1 MSGKMPMVRIRN
13 PWGNEMEWKGRWSD
27 QSRGWSLIPDSQ
39 KESLGLTFDD
49 DGEFW
54 MSFDDFIK
62 NFEKLEISNLGPDL
76 LEEDELDWKMRWEG
90 HTENGE

>member
-1 MSGKMPMVRIRN
+1 
-13 PWGNEMEWKGRWSD
+13 
-27 QSRGWSLIPDSQ
+27 
-39 KESLGLTFDD
+39 
-49 DGEFW
+49 
-54 MSFDDFIK
+54 MSFNDFSK